1 MKQSLIATLVLAAL
15 PFTASAQDAS
25 ATKSAGSAA
34 TTTTTTTPATATT
47 PATTTTTTTTAA
59 TSTTPAATTTTTTPV
74 AAPAP
79 AAAPFDANVPPPA
92 PAAPDAAQNGGWTGS
107 GEFGFASSRGNS
119 HTENANAK
127 LGLSQENE
135 LWKNNIYLNGLRS
148 KGETSVTDADGNT
161 VDRFSTTAN
170 RYDTG
175 ASVGYKFDPRSY
187 IVTAARYEHDD
198 FGANL
203 WQGIVSVGYGYIALK
218 NDRAELSFEVGPGY
232 KRYQPAKST
241 RPELNAD
248 GTPVVDPV
256 TGAAVSVPYT
266 PNTEGEVV
274 GRSLINGKYR
284 LTENTA
290 LEDTLLIEAGSK
302 NQYYQNDIGL
312 SVSMTKKMAL
322 KLGYQIRYNS
332 DTQPGTV
339 STDKLMTTNLVY
351 NF

>member
-1 MKQSLIATLVLAAL
+1 MKQHLIATLVLAAL
-15 PFTASAQDAS
+15 PFTASAQDAN
-25 ATKSAGSAA
+25 ATKTAGTA

-47 PATTTTTTTTAA
+47 PATTTTSTTTPASSTTPATTTTTAA
-59 TSTTPAATTTTTTPV
+59 TPV
-74 AAPAP
+74 PAPAP
-79 AAAPFDANVPPPA
+79 TVPFDTNA
-92 PAAPDAAQNGGWTGS
+92 PTPNGAPNAAQNGGWTGS

-119 HTENANAK
+119 RTENANAK

-148 KGETSVTDADGNT
+148 KGETTVTDADGNT
-161 VDRFSTTAN
+161 IDKFSTTAN

-218 NDRAELSFEVGPGY
+218 NERAELSFEVGPGY

-248 GTPVVDPV
+248 GTPVIDPV
-256 TGAAVSVPYT
+256 TGDAVSIPYT

-274 GRSLINGKYR
+274 ARSLINGKYR

-290 LEDTLLIEAGSK
+290 LEDTLLVEAGSK

>member
-15 PFTASAQDAS
+15 PFTASAQDAN
-25 ATKSAGSAA
+25 ATKNAATATPAATTTA
-34 TTTTTTTPATATT
+34 TTTTTTTP
-47 PATTTTTTTTAA
+47 TTTTTTTT
-59 TSTTPAATTTTTTPV
+59 TP
-74 AAPAP
+74 APAP
-79 AAAPFDANVPPPA
+79 APVPAPAPFDANAPA
-92 PAAPDAAQNGGWTGS
+92 PNAAPNAAQNGGWTGS

-119 HTENANAK
+119 RTENANAK

-148 KGETSVTDADGNT
+148 KGETSVVDPENGNT
-161 VDRFSTTAN
+161 IDRFSTTAN

-218 NDRAELSFEVGPGY
+218 NERAELSFEVGPGY
-232 KRYQPAKST
+232 KRYQPAKSE
-241 RPELNAD
+241 RAELNPD
-248 GTPVVDPV
+248 GTPVLDPDTGAPV
-256 TGAAVSVPYT
+256 TVPYT

-274 GRSLINGKYR
+274 ARSLINGKYR

-290 LEDTLLIEAGSK
+290 LEDTLLVEAGSK